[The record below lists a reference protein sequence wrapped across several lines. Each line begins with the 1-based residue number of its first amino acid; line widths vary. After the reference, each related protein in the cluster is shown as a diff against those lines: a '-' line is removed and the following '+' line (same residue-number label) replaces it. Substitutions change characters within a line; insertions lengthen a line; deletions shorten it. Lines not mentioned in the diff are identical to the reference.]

1 MILCGGDAL
10 IDFVPVTRDG
20 EEAFVPKPGGAVLNT
35 ATALARL
42 GQEVTFIGGVST
54 DLFGD
59 KLIRHMER
67 EGIDTAHVARTPHDC
82 TLAFVTLASGEARYA
97 FYDDTSAGRR
107 WDGIDPVPEADCLH
121 IASVTLIAD
130 PSASAYAEL
139 AERVSP
145 SMVVS
150 LDPNCRP
157 TLIRDRDPY
166 AQRIKRIAAVSH
178 IVRFSDEDFA
188 YLYPGTDE
196 AAVAATLLT
205 GRTKLVLIS
214 RGPGGATAFW
224 AGGRVDIGAQ
234 PIDLA
239 DSIGAGD
246 TFHAGILTALARAGR
261 LSLDGLAALDRGTIE
276 QALTF
281 ASTAAALNCQRLGCN
296 PPDLP
301 AVEAEM
307 ARLTGR
313 ADA

>member
-42 GQEVTFIGGVST
+42 EQKVTFLGGVST

-59 KLIRHMER
+59 QLIRHMER
-67 EGIDTAHVARTPHDC
+67 EGIDTDHVDRTAHDS
-82 TLAFVTLASGEARYA
+82 TLAFVTLAGGEARYA

-107 WDGIDPVPEADCLH
+107 WTGTADVPAADCLH

-130 PSASAYAEL
+130 PSASAYADL

-157 TLIRDRDPY
+157 TLIRDRAPY
-166 AQRIKRIAAVSH
+166 AERIKRIAAVSH
-178 IVRFSDEDFA
+178 IVRFSEEDFD
-188 YLYPGTDE
+188 YLYPDTDE
-196 AAVAATLLT
+196 GRVATDLLLGT
-205 GRTKLVLIS
+205 PELILIS
-214 RGPGGATAFW
+214 RGPKGATAYW
-224 AGGRVDIGAQ
+224 AGGRVDIDAL
-234 PIDLA
+234 PVDLA

-246 TFHAGILTALARAGR
+246 TFHAGVLTALAQAGKMNQA
-261 LSLDGLAALDRGTIE
+261 GLAALDAPTVE
-276 QALTF
+276 AALRF
-281 ASTAAALNCQRLGCN
+281 AGTAAALNCEQRGCN
-296 PPDLP
+296 PPDLSD
-301 AVEAEM
+301 VEA
-307 ARLTGR
+307 RLNG
-313 ADA
+313 

>member
-42 GQEVTFIGGVST
+42 GQDVTFLGGVST

-59 KLIRHMER
+59 QLIRHMER
-67 EGIDTAHVARTPHDC
+67 EGIETAHVTRTANDS
-82 TLAFVTLASGEARYA
+82 TLAFVTLAGGEARYA

-107 WDGIDPVPEADCLH
+107 WTGVEDVPEADCLH

-130 PSASAYAEL
+130 PSASAYADL

-157 TLIRDRDPY
+157 TLIRDRAPY
-166 AQRIKRIAAVSH
+166 AERIKRIAEVSH
-178 IVRFSDEDFA
+178 IVRFSEEDFD
-188 YLYPGTDE
+188 YLYPGAE
-196 AAVAATLLT
+196 ENLVAIELLV
-205 GRTKLVLIS
+205 GAPKLILVS
-214 RGPGGATAFW
+214 RGPNGATAYW
-224 AGGRVDIGAQ
+224 SGGRVDMAAL
-234 PIDLA
+234 PVDLA

-246 TFHAGILTALARAGR
+246 TFHAGVLTALAHAGK
-261 LSLDGLAALDRGTIE
+261 LSHAGLAGLDRETVTA
-276 QALTF
+276 ALRF
-281 ASTAAALNCQRLGCN
+281 AITAAALNCERLGCN
-296 PPDLP
+296 PPDL
-301 AVEAEM
+301 AEVEARL
-307 ARLTGR
+307 AR
-313 ADA
+313 